1 MNWTSPRDL
10 IAGALMTLVVVAG
23 LIGGG
28 YWAGHSVAT
37 ADAQEK
43 AITTERAARKQYDEA
58 VKKGQQAEADL
69 IAERAAS
76 AARFNELQG
85 AFNDVRKRI
94 PLVARA
100 ACPAVPVAVGVGQ
113 PPDDPG
119 LSRSAVWMWNSA
131 LAGADQPAG
140 ACGSADTSE
149 AACSAAAGITL
160 GAAWDNQA
168 VNARLCAEDR
178 LNHQRL
184 IDFLKGRQ
192 P

>member
-10 IAGALMTLVVVAG
+10 IAGVLMTLVVVAG

-37 ADAQEK
+37 ADAQDK
-43 AITTERAARKQYDEA
+43 AITAERAARKKYDEA
-58 VKKGQQAEADL
+58 VKKGEQAEADL
-69 IAERAAS
+69 IAERTANAS
-76 AARFNELQG
+76 RFNELQG

-100 ACPAVPVAVGVGQ
+100 ACPVVPAAVGVGE
-113 PPDDPG
+113 PPDDPS
-119 LSRSAVWMWNSA
+119 LSRGAVWMWNSA

-140 ACGSADTSE
+140 ACGAADTSE
-149 AACSAAAGITL
+149 AACAAAAGITL

>member
-1 MNWTSPRDL
+1 MNLISPKDL
-10 IAGALMTLVVVAG
+10 IAGAVMTLIVVAG

-28 YWAGHSVAT
+28 YWAGHSAAT
-37 ADAQEK
+37 ASAQDK
-43 AITTERAARKQYDEA
+43 ALTAERAARKHYDEA
-58 VKKGQQAEADL
+58 VERGQQAVATL
-69 IAERAAS
+69 VAERAVS

-94 PLVARA
+94 PLVVRA
-100 ACPAVPVAVGVGQ
+100 ACPVVPAALGVGE

-119 LSRSAVWMWNSA
+119 LSRGAVWMWNSA

>member
-37 ADAQEK
+37 ADAQDK
-43 AITTERAARKQYDEA
+43 AITAERAARKKYDEA

-69 IAERAAS
+69 IAERTAS
-76 AARFNELQG
+76 ASRFNELQG

-94 PLVARA
+94 PLVARSD
-100 ACPAVPVAVGVGQ
+100 CPAVSAAVGVGG
-113 PPDDPG
+113 PSDDPG
-119 LSRSAVWMWNSA
+119 LSRGAVWMWNSA
-131 LAGADQPAG
+131 LASADQPAG
-140 ACGSADTSE
+140 ACGAADTSE
-149 AACSAAAGITL
+149 AACAAEAGITL
-160 GAAWDNQA
+160 TDAWYNQA
-168 VNARLCAEDR
+168 ANARLCAEDR